1 MPEIAGSA
9 LSRHSSAVDARSEI
23 NWGDHDRQDHEADD
37 GNRAA
42 RGDGVLAD
50 VVRGRTDRG
59 GPQPSQDGRRC
70 FVATGTHHA
79 RTLLGNTFFRFSH
92 TAHWCSDGQNV
103 IGVHYRDQRFT
114 DVSSFAVVEE
124 ITEDFVSPTPAR
136 EVTTV
141 MKARVDDCLTRLG
154 CLWSLY
160 PYVRLTLRAD
170 GTWFAT
176 TGESEGTPA

>member
-1 MPEIAGSA
+1 MIGRITRRTTAIA
-9 LSRHSSAVDARSEI
+9 LLAVTGYLLTSFAGAPTAEARP
-23 NWGDHDRQDHEADD
+23 
-37 GNRAA
+37 
-42 RGDGVLAD
+42 
-50 VVRGRTDRG
+50 TG
-59 GPQPSQDGRRC
+59 GAPTTASVAEPQPSQDGRRC